1 MIPRCLMAQ
10 VWLALLLGATAATA
24 ATAPIAPI
32 GAPATTTANDSDYTK
47 AVRKLIGFINTDN
60 QDKIHQMLASTM
72 RGALPE
78 IKARSYFRDILGQR
92 GKLLGIKDSVAGS
105 SSTGVLVEAEQGLWN
120 FALTLDRKGLI
131 ATLNITPVG
140 PVIVLPERNKTL
152 LQLPFN
158 GEWYVRW
165 GGITPELNRHSSV
178 RSQRRALD
186 AVIRDPQN
194 KTYKNEGKANEDYYA
209 YGVDIFAPADG
220 LVSMVIDGV
229 PDNEPGSQNDFCAIG
244 NCIMIKHS
252 DSEFS
257 VLAHLMPGSLRVK
270 VGDTVKVGQL
280 IGKCG
285 NSGDSS
291 EPHLHF
297 HLQNLPVMQDA
308 SGFEPYFQNVRVTR
322 NQKTRVEKDYS
333 PIRGDTIA
341 PQETK

>member
-1 MIPRCLMAQ
+1 MIRRCLVAQ

-24 ATAPIAPI
+24 ATA
-32 GAPATTTANDSDYTK
+32 NDNDYTK
-47 AVRKLIGFINTDN
+47 TVRRLIVHINTDN
-60 QDKIHQMLASTM
+60 QDKIHQMLASTL

-78 IKARSYFRDILGQR
+78 AKARSYFHNIIAQR
-92 GKLLGIKDSVAGS
+92 GKLLGIKDSAVNNFGA
-105 SSTGVLVEAEQGLWN
+105 GVLVEAEQGLWN

-140 PVIVLPERNKTL
+140 PLIALLERNKTSL
-152 LQLPFN
+152 RLPFN

-165 GGITPELNRHSSV
+165 GGITPELNRHINA

-186 AVIRDPQN
+186 MVIRDPQN
-194 KTYKNEGKANEDYYA
+194 KSYKNEGKANEDYYA
-209 YGVDIFAPADG
+209 YGVEIFAPADG
-220 LVSMVIDGV
+220 IISMVIDGV
-229 PDNEPGSQNDFCAIG
+229 PDNEPGSPNGFCAVG

-270 VGDTVKVGQL
+270 VGDTVKAGQP

-285 NSGDSS
+285 NSGDSN

-308 SGFEPYFQNVRVTR
+308 SGFEPYFQDVRVTR

-341 PQETK
+341 PQPVGVAPQATK